1 MGEGTPGAVTL
12 PVGGV
17 GRLRRLAHE
26 AAPAEVC
33 GVLVGTR
40 GAVDDIREVGNIAG
54 RGRFEMDP
62 DALLGVLSE
71 VDDRGLSV
79 VGSFH
84 SHPGGRAEPS
94 DVDVREAI
102 PGWVTVIIGRRR
114 VRAWSV
120 EDGEVTEVPLV
131 ERTW

>member
-1 MGEGTPGAVTL
+1 MGQGTPGAVTV

-17 GRLRRLAHE
+17 GRLRSLAHD
-26 AAPAEVC
+26 AAPAECC
-33 GVLVGTR
+33 GVLLGTR
-40 GAVDDIREVGNIAG
+40 GAVSEVRPVRNVAP

-62 DALLGVLSE
+62 DELLAVLAE
-71 VDDRGLSV
+71 ADDAGLDV

-94 DVDVREAI
+94 DVDVAAAV
-102 PGWVTVIIGRRR
+102 PGWLMVVIGRRR
-114 VRAWSV
+114 VRAWAIV
-120 EDGEVTEVPLV
+120 AGEPAEVPFV

>member
-12 PVGGV
+12 PVGGL
-17 GRLRRLAHE
+17 GRLRKLAHD
-26 AAPAEVC
+26 AAPEECC
-33 GVLVGTR
+33 GVLLGNR
-40 GAVDDIREVGNIAG
+40 GAVSEIRGIRNVAG

-62 DALLGVLSE
+62 DDLFAVLAAA
-71 VDDRGLSV
+71 DDEGLDV

-94 DVDVREAI
+94 DVDEAGAV
-102 PGWVTVIIGRRR
+102 PGWLTVVIGRRR
-114 VRAWSV
+114 VRAWSI
-120 EDGEVTEVPLV
+120 GPSGRSEVPLL